1 MNSDI
6 AVGSE
11 ALIGGTIVGMRVTR
25 SIRITEFVLLIP
37 ARIGGIGGTKVGI
50 ASMNEDK

>member
-11 ALIGGTIVGMRVTR
+11 ALIGGTIVGLRVTR
-25 SIRITEFVLLIP
+25 SIKITEFVLLIP
-37 ARIGGIGGTKVGI
+37 ARIGGIDKVGI